1 MTVEK
6 QVELNEVD
14 TITVKFAGDS
24 GDGIQ
29 LTGDQF
35 GNTTAFAGND
45 FATFPDF
52 PSEIRA
58 PLGTTYGVS
67 SYQIQFAAK
76 DIYTPGD
83 TPEVLVCF
91 NPAALK
97 VNLDV
102 VNKGGLII
110 VNEDEFTD
118 KNLKKAGFDGN
129 PLDPTSET
137 LKDFRVHKIPIT
149 TLTLQ
154 ALDEMEMGHG
164 DKLRCKNFLALGVV
178 SWLFSR
184 PLEPIEKFLN
194 KKFGKKPQVL
204 EANLKVLHAGFNIC
218 DTMEIFPIM
227 YKVPPAKLEPG
238 TYRNI
243 NGALATSYGL
253 LVASQKIDIPIVFS
267 GYPITPASEILH
279 TLAALKQFDV
289 AAIQTEDEIAAVTM
303 ALGAA
308 YAGKLGITGSSG
320 PGIALKV
327 EAINLAV
334 MTELPLIIFD
344 FMRSGISTG
353 MPTKTEQGDLL
364 MSLYGR
370 PSDSYLIVLAPSSA
384 ADCFW
389 ISIEAVRLA
398 TKYMTPVIVL
408 SEGFLINS
416 SEPWKIP
423 DLDNIP
429 EMKAPFRINPEG
441 YLPYKRNKETLARD
455 WVKIGT
461 PGLEHTIGG
470 LEKTNETGNITQD
483 PENHDLMT
491 RLRYEKTQK
500 VANDIPD
507 IEIIG
512 DKDADLL
519 LVGWGST
526 LGSMRAAM
534 EVVQGSGKKVA
545 MINIRYLNPL
555 PKNLGDI
562 LRSFKK
568 VVVVELNLGHLNMII
583 RSKFMI
589 DTAFLGRVTGQP
601 IPVTEMIEFIN
612 KELDSLKEH

>member
-154 ALDEMEMGHG
+154 ALDEMDMGHG

-384 ADCFW
+384 SDCFW

-519 LVGWGST
+519 LVSWGST

-534 EVVQGSGKKVA
+534 EVVQASGKKVA

>member
-154 ALDEMEMGHG
+154 ALDEMDMGHG

-204 EANLKVLHAGFNIC
+204 EANLKVLHAGFNIS

-384 ADCFW
+384 SDCFW

-519 LVGWGST
+519 LVSWGST

-534 EVVQGSGKKVA
+534 EVVQASGKKVA

>member
-1 MTVEK
+1 M
-6 QVELNEVD
+6 
-14 TITVKFAGDS
+14 G
-24 GDGIQ
+24 
-29 LTGDQF
+29 
-35 GNTTAFAGND
+35 
-45 FATFPDF
+45 
-52 PSEIRA
+52 
-58 PLGTTYGVS
+58 
-67 SYQIQFAAK
+67 
-76 DIYTPGD
+76 
-83 TPEVLVCF
+83 
-91 NPAALK
+91 
-97 VNLDV
+97 
-102 VNKGGLII
+102 
-110 VNEDEFTD
+110 
-118 KNLKKAGFDGN
+118 
-129 PLDPTSET
+129 
-137 LKDFRVHKIPIT
+137 
-149 TLTLQ
+149 Q
-154 ALDEMEMGHG
+154 A

-204 EANLKVLHAGFNIC
+204 EANLKVLHAGWNIC
-218 DTMEIFPIM
+218 DTMELFPIM

-320 PGIALKV
+320 PGLALKV

-408 SEGFLINS
+408 SEGFLVNS
-416 SEPWKIP
+416 SEPWKLPDIDSIP
-423 DLDNIP
+423 D
-429 EMKAPFRINPEG
+429 MKAPYRTDPKD

-470 LEKTNETGNITQD
+470 LEKTNETGLITQD
-483 PENHDLMT
+483 PENHDFMT
-491 RLRYEKTQK
+491 RVRYEKTQK

-507 IEIIG
+507 IEILG

-526 LGSMRAAM
+526 LGSMRASM
-534 EVVQGSGKKVA
+534 EAVQNAGKKVA
-545 MINIRYLNPL
+545 LINIRYLNPL
-555 PKNLGDI
+555 PKNLGEI
-562 LRSFKK
+562 LRNYKK
-568 VVVVELNLGHLNMII
+568 VAVVELNLGHLNMII

-612 KELDSLKEH
+612 KELESLKEH

>member
-1 MTVEK
+1 MAVQK
-6 QVELNEVD
+6 QLEELEVV
-14 TITVKFAGDS
+14 TVKFAGDS

-29 LTGDQF
+29 ITGDQF
-35 GNTTAFAGND
+35 GNTTAIAGND
-45 FATFPDF
+45 FSTFPDF

-83 TPEVLVCF
+83 TPDVLVCF

-97 VNLDV
+97 VNMGT
-102 VNKGGLII
+102 VNKGGII
-110 VNEDEFTD
+110 VVNEDEFIE
-118 KNLKKAGFDGN
+118 KNLKKAGFETD
-129 PLDPTSET
+129 PLDPEDTT
-137 LKDFRVHKIPIT
+137 LQDFRVHKIPIT
-149 TLTLQ
+149 TLTLK
-154 ALDEMEMGHG
+154 ALEEMEDMGHQ

-178 SWLFSR
+178 SWLFQR
-184 PLEPIEKFLN
+184 PLEPIETFLN
-194 KKFGKKPQVL
+194 KKFGRKPLIL
-204 EANLKVLHAGFNIC
+204 EANTKVLHAGYNMC

-227 YKVPPAKLEPG
+227 YKIPAAKLESG

-253 LVASQKIDIPIVFS
+253 LAAAEKIELPIVYA
-267 GYPITPASEILH
+267 GYPITPASEVLH

-308 YAGKLGITGSSG
+308 YGGSLGITGSSG
-320 PGIALKV
+320 PGLALKI
-327 EAINLAV
+327 EALNLAV
-334 MTELPLIIFD
+334 MTELPLIVFD

-353 MPTKTEQGDLL
+353 MPTKTEQGDLAMAL
-364 MSLYGR
+364 FGR
-370 PSDSYLIVLAPSSA
+370 PSDSHVIVLAPSSA
-384 ADCFW
+384 SDCFW

-398 TKYMTPVIVL
+398 TKYMTPVVVL
-408 SEGFLINS
+408 SEGFLINA

-423 DLDNIP
+423 DIDKIP
-429 EMKAPFRINPEG
+429 KMTAPFITKNDN

-455 WVKIGT
+455 WVRIGT
-461 PGLEHTIGG
+461 KGLEHTIGG
-470 LEKTNETGNITQD
+470 LEKINETGAISQD

-491 RLRYEKTQK
+491 RLRAEKVQK

-507 IEIIG
+507 IEVLG

-519 LVGWGST
+519 LVGWGSS
-526 LGSMRAAM
+526 LGSMKASA
-534 EVVQGSGKKVA
+534 EVISNGGQKVA

-555 PKNLGDI
+555 PKNLGEI
-562 LRSFKK
+562 LKSYKK
-568 VVVVELNLGHLNMII
+568 VAVVELNLGQLNMII
-583 RSKFMI
+583 RSRFLI

-601 IPVTEMIEFIN
+601 ISVVEMVEFI
-612 KELDSLKEH
+612 KAELEALKEH

>member
-1 MTVEK
+1 MAVQK
-6 QVELNEVD
+6 QLEELEVV
-14 TITVKFAGDS
+14 TVKFAGDS

-29 LTGDQF
+29 ITGDQF
-35 GNTTAFAGND
+35 GNTTAIAGND
-45 FATFPDF
+45 FSTFPDF

-83 TPEVLVCF
+83 TPDVLVCF

-97 VNLDV
+97 VNMGT
-102 VNKGGLII
+102 VNKGGII
-110 VNEDEFTD
+110 VVNEDEFIE
-118 KNLKKAGFDGN
+118 KNLKKAGFETD
-129 PLDPTSET
+129 PLDPEDTT
-137 LKDFRVHKIPIT
+137 LQDFRVHKIPIT
-149 TLTLQ
+149 TLTLK
-154 ALDEMEMGHG
+154 ALEEMEDMGHQ

-178 SWLFSR
+178 SWLFQR
-184 PLEPIEKFLN
+184 PLEPIETFLN
-194 KKFGKKPQVL
+194 KKFGRKPLIL
-204 EANLKVLHAGFNIC
+204 EANTKVLHAGYNMC

-227 YKVPPAKLEPG
+227 YKIPPAKLESG

-253 LVASQKIDIPIVFS
+253 LAAAEKIELPIVYA
-267 GYPITPASEILH
+267 GYPITPASEVLH

-308 YAGKLGITGSSG
+308 YGGSLGITGSSG
-320 PGIALKV
+320 PGLALKI
-327 EAINLAV
+327 EALNLAV
-334 MTELPLIIFD
+334 MTELPLIVFD

-353 MPTKTEQGDLL
+353 MPTKTEQGDLAMAL
-364 MSLYGR
+364 FGR
-370 PSDSYLIVLAPSSA
+370 PSDSHVIVLAPSSA
-384 ADCFW
+384 SDCFW

-398 TKYMTPVIVL
+398 TKYMTPVVVL
-408 SEGFLINS
+408 SEGFLINA

-423 DLDNIP
+423 DIDKIP
-429 EMKAPFRINPEG
+429 KMTAPFITKNDN

-455 WVKIGT
+455 WVRIGT
-461 PGLEHTIGG
+461 KGLEHTIGG
-470 LEKTNETGNITQD
+470 LEKINETGAISQD

-491 RLRYEKTQK
+491 RLRAEKVQK

-507 IEIIG
+507 IEVLG

-519 LVGWGST
+519 LVGWGSS
-526 LGSMRAAM
+526 LGSMKASA
-534 EVVQGSGKKVA
+534 EVVSNGGQKVA

-555 PKNLGDI
+555 PKNLGEI
-562 LRSFKK
+562 LKSYKK
-568 VVVVELNLGHLNMII
+568 VAVVELNLGQLNMII
-583 RSKFMI
+583 RSRFLI

-601 IPVTEMIEFIN
+601 ISVVEMVEFI
-612 KELDSLKEH
+612 KAELEALKEH

>member
-370 PSDSYLIVLAPSSA
+370 PSDSYLIVLAHSSA

-491 RLRYEKTQK
+491 RLRYEKTKK

>member
-1 MTVEK
+1 MAVEK

-97 VNLDV
+97 VNMSV

-110 VNEDEFTD
+110 VNEDEFSD
-118 KNLKKAGFDGN
+118 KNLKKAGFEDN

-154 ALDEMEMGHG
+154 ALEEMDMGQA

-204 EANLKVLHAGFNIC
+204 EANLKVLHAGWNIC
-218 DTMEIFPIM
+218 DTMELFPIM

-320 PGIALKV
+320 PGLALKV

-408 SEGFLINS
+408 SEGFLVNS
-416 SEPWKIP
+416 SEPWKLPDIDSIP
-423 DLDNIP
+423 D
-429 EMKAPFRINPEG
+429 MKAPYRTDPKD

-470 LEKTNETGNITQD
+470 LEKTNETGLITQD
-483 PENHDLMT
+483 PENHDFMT
-491 RLRYEKTQK
+491 RVRYEKTQK

-507 IEIIG
+507 LEILG

-526 LGSMRAAM
+526 LGSMRASM
-534 EVVQGSGKKVA
+534 EAVQNAGKKVA
-545 MINIRYLNPL
+545 LINIRYLNPL
-555 PKNLGDI
+555 PKNLGEI
-562 LRSFKK
+562 LRNYKK
-568 VVVVELNLGHLNMII
+568 VAVVELNLGHLNMII

-612 KELDSLKEH
+612 KELESLKEH

>member
-1 MTVEK
+1 MAVQK
-6 QVELNEVD
+6 QLEELEVV
-14 TITVKFAGDS
+14 TVKFAGDS

-29 LTGDQF
+29 ITGDQF
-35 GNTTAFAGND
+35 GNTTAIAGND
-45 FATFPDF
+45 FSTFPDF

-83 TPEVLVCF
+83 TPDVLVCF

-97 VNLDV
+97 VNMGT
-102 VNKGGLII
+102 VNKGGII
-110 VNEDEFTD
+110 VVNEDEFIE
-118 KNLKKAGFDGN
+118 KNLKKAGFETD
-129 PLDPTSET
+129 PLDPEDTT
-137 LKDFRVHKIPIT
+137 LQDFRVHKIPIT
-149 TLTLQ
+149 TLTLK
-154 ALDEMEMGHG
+154 ALEEMEDMGHQ

-178 SWLFSR
+178 SWLFQR
-184 PLEPIEKFLN
+184 PLEPIETFLK
-194 KKFGKKPQVL
+194 KKFGRKPLIL
-204 EANLKVLHAGFNIC
+204 EANTKVLHAGYNMC

-227 YKVPPAKLEPG
+227 YKIPAAKLESG

-253 LVASQKIDIPIVFS
+253 LAAAEKIELPIVYA
-267 GYPITPASEILH
+267 GYPITPASEVLH

-308 YAGKLGITGSSG
+308 YGGSLGITGSSG
-320 PGIALKV
+320 PGLALKI
-327 EAINLAV
+327 EALNLAV
-334 MTELPLIIFD
+334 MTELPLIVFD

-353 MPTKTEQGDLL
+353 MPTKTEQGDLAMAL
-364 MSLYGR
+364 FGR
-370 PSDSYLIVLAPSSA
+370 PSDSHVIVLAPSSA
-384 ADCFW
+384 SDCFW

-398 TKYMTPVIVL
+398 TKYMTPVVVL
-408 SEGFLINS
+408 SEGFLINA

-423 DLDNIP
+423 DIDKIP
-429 EMKAPFRINPEG
+429 KMTAPFITKNDN

-455 WVKIGT
+455 WVRIGT
-461 PGLEHTIGG
+461 KGLEHTIGG
-470 LEKTNETGNITQD
+470 LEKINETGAISQD

-491 RLRYEKTQK
+491 RLRAEKVQK

-507 IEIIG
+507 IEVLG

-519 LVGWGST
+519 LVGWGSS
-526 LGSMRAAM
+526 LGSMKASA
-534 EVVQGSGKKVA
+534 EVVSNGGQKVA

-555 PKNLGDI
+555 PKNLGEI
-562 LRSFKK
+562 LKSYKK
-568 VVVVELNLGHLNMII
+568 VAVVELNLGQLNMII
-583 RSKFMI
+583 RSRFLI

-601 IPVTEMIEFIN
+601 ISVVEMVEFI
-612 KELDSLKEH
+612 KAELEALKEH